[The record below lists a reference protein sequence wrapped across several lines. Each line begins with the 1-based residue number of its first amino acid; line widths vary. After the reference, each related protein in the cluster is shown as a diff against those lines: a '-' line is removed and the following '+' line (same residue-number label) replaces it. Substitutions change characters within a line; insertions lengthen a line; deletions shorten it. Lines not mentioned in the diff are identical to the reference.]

1 MGAMADGSNGRWE
14 QWLIWVMLV
23 ETAVSLYARPMT
35 TIGILHP
42 GAMGISV
49 AATAK
54 NSGHDVVWASAGRSG
69 ATAARAAAYGLRDV
83 GTLAALCAEAEAI
96 ISVCPPHAAEAVAD
110 EVLGLGFRGLL
121 VDTNAIAPQR
131 ARQIGA
137 KVAGVNGRFVD
148 GGIIGGPAWQPAT
161 TWLYLSGEGAET
173 AVGFFTAGPLETE
186 LLAGG
191 IGQASALKMCF
202 AAYSKGTTALL
213 AGILAAAESMGVRPA
228 LQTQWRRYGSELAD
242 GAAEDVRRVTAKA
255 WRFAGEM
262 EEIAATLAAVGVP
275 DGFHLAAA
283 EIYGRLASFK
293 DAPAVPPLA
302 DVLAAVRAP
311 SE

>member
-1 MGAMADGSNGRWE
+1 
-14 QWLIWVMLV
+14 
-23 ETAVSLYARPMT
+23 MT

-54 NSGHDVVWASAGRSG
+54 NSGHDVIWASAGRSG
-69 ATAARAAAYGLRDV
+69 ATAARAAEHGLRDV

-121 VDTNAIAPQR
+121 LDANAIAPQR
-131 ARQIGA
+131 ARQIGD
-137 KVAGVNGRFVD
+137 KVAAANGRFVD
-148 GGIIGGPAWQPAT
+148 GGIIGGPAWKPGT

-173 AVGFFTAGPLETE
+173 AVSFFTAGPLETE
-186 LLAGG
+186 LLAGD

-213 AGILAAAESMGVRPA
+213 AGILAAADSLGVWPA

-242 GAAEDVRRVTAKA
+242 GATEDVRRVTAKA

-262 EEIAATLAAVGVP
+262 EEIAATLAAAGVP
-275 DGFHLAAA
+275 GEFHAAAA
-283 EIYGRLASFK
+283 EIYGRLAAFK
-293 DAPAVPPLA
+293 DAPAVPELA
-302 DVLAAVRAP
+302 DVLAALRAP
-311 SE
+311 RE